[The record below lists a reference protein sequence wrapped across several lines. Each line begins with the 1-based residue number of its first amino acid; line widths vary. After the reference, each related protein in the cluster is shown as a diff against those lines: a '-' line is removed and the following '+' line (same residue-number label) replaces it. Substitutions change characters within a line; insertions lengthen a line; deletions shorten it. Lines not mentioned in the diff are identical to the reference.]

1 VEATFIYGQDSLF
14 FRAQQLGE
22 YAMLGDW
29 RLIQKVI
36 PGIRAVTAADLQRV
50 AQTYLREENRTV
62 GILIPEGAPIRERP
76 DGELGDRTLH

>member
-1 VEATFIYGQDSLF
+1 
-14 FRAQQLGE
+14 
-22 YAMLGDW
+22 MLGDW

-36 PGIRAVTAADLQRV
+36 PGIRAVTATDLQRV

-76 DGELGDRTLH
+76 DGELSDRTLH